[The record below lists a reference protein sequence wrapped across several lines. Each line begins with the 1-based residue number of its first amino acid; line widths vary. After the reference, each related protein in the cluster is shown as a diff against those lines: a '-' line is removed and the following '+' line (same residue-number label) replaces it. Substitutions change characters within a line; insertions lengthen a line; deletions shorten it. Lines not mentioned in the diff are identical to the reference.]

1 MVASKPPG
9 RRSRGIVLINVL
21 ILLLVLLMV
30 TKAMMELSFGRQF
43 QAAQH
48 KRSWAARM
56 INEEVYVALQ
66 SCLRDET
73 WTSAS
78 GATCAIAP
86 GGNLQMTG
94 FNQTCGAGCKKLDGS
109 ATPISGGKTY
119 NFSVEWESGSDGVMR
134 INCVN
139 CM

>member
-1 MVASKPPG
+1 
-9 RRSRGIVLINVL
+9 
-21 ILLLVLLMV
+21 MV

-48 KRSWAARM
+48 RKSWAARM

-66 SCLRDET
+66 SCLRDAT
-73 WTSAS
+73 WDTAAAS
-78 GATCAIAP
+78 TCAIAP
-86 GGNLQMTG
+86 GGNLTMSG
-94 FNQTCGAGCKKLDGS
+94 FNQTCGGGCKKLDGT

-119 NFSVEWESGSDGVMR
+119 NFTVEWESGANGVMR
-134 INCVN
+134 INCVD